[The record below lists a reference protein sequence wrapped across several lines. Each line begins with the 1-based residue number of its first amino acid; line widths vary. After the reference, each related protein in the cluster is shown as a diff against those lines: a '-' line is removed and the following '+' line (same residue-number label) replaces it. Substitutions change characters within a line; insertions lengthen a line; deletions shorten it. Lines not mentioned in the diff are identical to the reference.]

1 MPKVEIRL
9 PYVDYPHSGLQ
20 CPEPTLTQQHFADE
34 CDFNNVLAKW
44 QNSGLITH
52 LNPSQPIYADVSE
65 FTDYQSS
72 LELIRSAQAAF
83 DALPSSVRDRFDND
97 PQALFNFVHDP
108 SNRDEAIKLGLVP
121 SPDAFPPVVGSAAP
135 TAKPEPSTGT
145 TAGSEP

>member
-52 LNPSQPIYADVSE
+52 INPSQPIYADVSE

-83 DALPSSVRDRFDND
+83 DALPSSVRDRFAND
-97 PQALFNFVHDP
+97 PQKLFDFVHDP
-108 SNRDEAIKLGLVP
+108 ANRDEAIRLGLVP
-121 SPDAFPPVVGSAAP
+121 SVDGSAAP
-135 TAKPEPSTGT
+135 PAKAEPSTDT
-145 TAGSEP
+145 TGGSAS